1 MRIARPSN
9 LFNLPPSG
17 PALSLLSLLRRR
29 DPSTI
34 YKVIRQFEPG
44 DITSVYDVWA
54 GSINAETDGF
64 CGHCIAS
71 FSTAPEA
78 YRLAERLNNHQ
89 LVDCS
94 TAHRGAPGLAATLL
108 STLGLAAMLY
118 IYRRAWKTLQRT
130 ESPWNRSTNL

>member
-1 MRIARPSN
+1 M
-9 LFNLPPSG
+9 
-17 PALSLLSLLRRR
+17 RRR
-29 DPSTI
+29 DPLTI
-34 YKVIRQFEPG
+34 YKVIWQFEPG

-71 FSTAPEA
+71 YSTAAEA

-89 LVDCS
+89 PFDC
-94 TAHRGAPGLAATLL
+94 AAEHPVALALAATLL
-108 STLGLAAMLY
+108 SSLGLAAMLY

-130 ESPWNRSTNL
+130 ESE